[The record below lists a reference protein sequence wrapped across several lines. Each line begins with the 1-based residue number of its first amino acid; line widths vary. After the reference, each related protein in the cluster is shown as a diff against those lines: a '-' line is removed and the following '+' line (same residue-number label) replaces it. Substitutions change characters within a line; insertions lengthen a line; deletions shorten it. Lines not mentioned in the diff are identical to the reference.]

1 MSTSTAI
8 GQNAAQNSGESQ
20 HYESESYWRLVGKR
34 FRRNRMAMLGC
45 AMIALLLTIVIFGDF
60 LAPSD
65 PTKRNS
71 QYLYQPPQT
80 LNFVHEGEFSLRPF
94 VYPRIEIFDPV
105 TFELSYEEDKENP
118 VYLEFFVE
126 SWEYSFLGLFKTNTH
141 LFALENGE
149 PIFLLGSDS
158 LGRDM
163 LGRIFQGTRLTLLMA
178 LLVVTLTMAIGTLLG
193 IASGYFGGKVD
204 MVMQRVVELV
214 MSFPDL
220 PIYLALIAVLPRNTD
235 SSTLFI
241 LMVVVMSSLKWAQ
254 LCREIRG
261 KTLAMRNMDYVRA
274 ADAVGIGHWRIITRH
289 IMPNVFSHV
298 VVVATISI
306 PSIILMESFLSFLGV
321 GIKPPLVSWGL
332 LLNNVRDFQAIG
344 SYPWLLAPVGFIL
357 IAVLGFNAMGD
368 GLRDA
373 MDPYSKK

>member
-1 MSTSTAI
+1 M
-8 GQNAAQNSGESQ
+8 AASN
-20 HYESESYWRLVGKR
+20 
-34 FRRNRMAMLGC
+34 
-45 AMIALLLTIVIFGDF
+45 
-60 LAPSD
+60 

-71 QYLYQPPQT
+71 DYLYQPPQS
-80 LNFVHEGEFSLRPF
+80 LSFVHNGDFSLRPF
-94 VYPRIEIFDPV
+94 IYPREEVFDPV
-105 TFELSYEEDKENP
+105 TFEVSFKENTDNP
-118 VYLEFFVE
+118 VYLEFFVDG
-126 SWEYSFLGLFKTNTH
+126 WEYNFLGFIPSTTH
-141 LFALENGE
+141 LFGLENGE
-149 PIFLLGSDS
+149 PVFLLGSDNM
-158 LGRDM
+158 GRDM

-178 LLVVTLTMAIGTLLG
+178 LLVVAITMIIGTLLG

-220 PIYLALIAVLPRNTD
+220 PIYLALIAVLPKNTD

-261 KTLAMRNMDYVRA
+261 KTLALRNMDYVRA

-306 PSIILMESFLSFLGV
+306 PGIILMESFLSFLGV

-373 MDPYSKK
+373 MDPYSN